1 MTLRASKPAFNV
13 REKLTELGRRFG
25 LKGSELAAAETVQEA
40 RDLISVG
47 RKNKVINGAMQL
59 SQRKT
64 SESGISS
71 SNTVRV
77 LDRYQVRVNSIGT
90 WTVSQSTQSP
100 PGFSNSMRWQ
110 CTTADASPGASDFIY
125 MAHRFEGLNVQDL
138 AKGTSSAKPVTV
150 SFWVRST
157 VTGSYSFRLVDDQNN
172 RQIGQN
178 YTVNQADTWEHKTM
192 TFAGDTTG
200 ALANDN
206 SNRLSMLWWLAVGS
220 NRTSGAIPTSWETM
234 TTADEAAGQT
244 ANIASSTSNNFYIT
258 GIQLEVG
265 RNATDFEH
273 RSYNE
278 ELQLCKRY
286 YQRWNGNDPDFNTYN
301 SSGNRTGTTSVARAT
316 LIAQGVVH
324 DPDDANVSMMLD
336 VEMRDNP
343 TVELPSGNN
352 SIRLIVG
359 QSIYDNATYVQENN
373 CSRNILSIFV
383 DNGGAMTASQPASL
397 VLRDSNSYIALN
409 AEL

>member
-1 MTLRASKPAFNV
+1 MTVRVNKSSFNI
-13 REKLTELGRRFG
+13 REKLSELGRKFG
-25 LKGSELAAAETVQEA
+25 LKGSELVAAETPQQI
-40 RDLISVG
+40 RDLVSVG
-47 RKNKVINGAMQL
+47 RKNKVINGAMQV

-77 LDRYQVRVNSIGT
+77 LDRFMIRVNGTGT
-90 WTVSQSTQSP
+90 WTVSQSTESP

-110 CTTADASPGASDFIY
+110 CTTADASPAAGDFMY

-157 VTGSYSFRLVDDQNN
+157 VTGSYSFRLVDDENS

-200 ALANDN
+200 TLSNDA

-220 NRTSGAIPTSWETM
+220 NRTSGAIPTSWETY

-265 RNATDFEH
+265 RNATEFEH
-273 RSYNE
+273 RSYGE
-278 ELQLCKRY
+278 ELGLCSRY
-286 YQRWNGNDPDFNTYN
+286 FQRTERTRG
-301 SSGNRTGTTSVARAT
+301 SGNRDAAHNNCAFSHKLSTTMRAT
-316 LIAQGVVH
+316 
-324 DPDDANVSMMLD
+324 PD
-336 VEMRDNP
+336 VEFILQGSDYNYTNKSFTNTKP
-343 TVELPSGNN
+343 DHVGVLI
-352 SIRLIVG
+352 SI
-359 QSIYDNATYVQENN
+359 T
-373 CSRNILSIFV
+373 
-383 DNGGAMTASQPASL
+383 TA
-397 VLRDSNSYIALN
+397 DSYWYYNHGYTAD

>member
-1 MTLRASKPAFNV
+1 MTVRVNKSSFNI
-13 REKLTELGRRFG
+13 REKLSELGRKFG

-40 RDLISVG
+40 RDLVSAG
-47 RKNKVINGAMQL
+47 RRNKVINGAMQF

-77 LDRYQVRVNSIGT
+77 LDRFMIRVNGIGT
-90 WTVSQSTQSP
+90 WTVSQSTESP

-110 CTTADASPGASDFIY
+110 CTTADASPGASDFMY
-125 MAHRFEGLNVQDL
+125 MAHRFEGVNVQDL

-157 VTGSYSFRLVDDQNN
+157 VTGSYSFRLVDNQNN

-192 TFAGDTTG
+192 TFAGDTIG
-200 ALANDN
+200 ALNNDK
-206 SNRLSMLWWLAVGS
+206 SNRLSMMWWLAVGS
-220 NRTSGAIPTSWETM
+220 NRTSGAIPTSWETL

-244 ANIASSTSNNFYIT
+244 ANIASSTSNNFFIT

-265 RNATDFEH
+265 RNATEFEH
-273 RSYNE
+273 RSYGE
-278 ELQLCKRY
+278 ELALCQRY
-286 YQRWNGNDPDFNTYN
+286 FRKFGTGAQFIRGATGTVYSSAPLQTFYPLIPDMRATPTGSNASGGTTVTGQGFSSTYSGAGYHEYVATFYNTGAGTMVLGLNYNQSNNGNASLP
-301 SSGNRTGTTSVARAT
+301 TSVAF
-316 LIAQGVVH
+316 
-324 DPDDANVSMMLD
+324 
-336 VEMRDNP
+336 
-343 TVELPSGNN
+343 
-352 SIRLIVG
+352 
-359 QSIYDNATYVQENN
+359 VQ
-373 CSRNILSIFV
+373 LSDTIHL
-383 DNGGAMTASQPASL
+383 S
-397 VLRDSNSYIALN
+397 

>member
-40 RDLISVG
+40 REIVSAG
-47 RKNKVINGAMQL
+47 RRNKVINGAMQF
-59 SQRKT
+59 SQRTT
-64 SESGISS
+64 SESGLSS

-77 LDRYQVRVNSIGT
+77 LDRFQVRINGTGT
-90 WTVSQSTQSP
+90 WTVSQSTESP
-100 PGFSNSMRWQ
+100 PGFAHSMRWQ
-110 CTTADASPGASDFIY
+110 CTTADASPGASDFMY
-125 MAHRFEGLNVQDL
+125 MAHRLEGKDVQDL

-157 VTGSYSFRLVDDQNN
+157 VPGSYSFRLVDNQNN

-200 ALANDN
+200 ALNNDS
-206 SNRLSMLWWLAVGS
+206 SNRLSMMWWLAVGS
-220 NRTSGAIPTSWETM
+220 NRTSGAIPTSWETL

-244 ANIASSTSNNFYIT
+244 ANIASSTSNNFFIT

-265 RNATDFEH
+265 RNATEFEH
-273 RSYNE
+273 RSYGE
-278 ELQLCKRY
+278 ELALCQRY
-286 YQRWNGNDPDFNTYN
+286 YQKKRIGYGRVAHFRTDTILVFAADLPVELRASAGSITQDTGLNQWAYRDGVSPTVSAIQSNN
-301 SSGNRTGTTSVARAT
+301 SSASENT
-316 LIAQGVVH
+316 L
-324 DPDDANVSMMLD
+324 
-336 VEMRDNP
+336 
-343 TVELPSGNN
+343 TVLYTISSGGDSDETCFYYGGG
-352 SIRLIVG
+352 SILI
-359 QSIYDNATYVQENN
+359 D
-373 CSRNILSIFV
+373 
-383 DNGGAMTASQPASL
+383 
-397 VLRDSNSYIALN
+397 

>member
-1 MTLRASKPAFNV
+1 MTVRVNKPSFNI
-13 REKLTELGRRFG
+13 REKLSELGRKFG

-40 RDLISVG
+40 REIVSAG
-47 RKNKVINGAMQL
+47 RRNKVINGAMQF
-59 SQRKT
+59 SQRTT
-64 SESGISS
+64 SESGLSS

-77 LDRYQVRVNSIGT
+77 LDRFQVRINSTGT

-100 PGFSNSMRWQ
+100 PGFAHSMRWQ
-110 CTTADASPGASDFIY
+110 CTTADASLGASDFMY
-125 MAHRFEGLNVQDL
+125 MAHRFEGKDVQDL

-157 VTGSYSFRLVDDQNN
+157 VTGSYSFRLVDNQNN

-244 ANIASSTSNNFYIT
+244 ANIASSTSNNFFIT

-265 RNATDFEH
+265 RNATEFEH
-273 RSYNE
+273 RSYGE
-278 ELQLCKRY
+278 ELALCQRY
-286 YQRWNGNDPDFNTYN
+286 YQKKRIGYGRVAHFRTDAILVFAADLPVELRGTAGSITQDTGLNQWAYRDGVSPTISSIQSNN
-301 SSGNRTGTTSVARAT
+301 SS
-316 LIAQGVVH
+316 
-324 DPDDANVSMMLD
+324 
-336 VEMRDNP
+336 
-343 TVELPSGNN
+343 
-352 SIRLIVG
+352 
-359 QSIYDNATYVQENN
+359 
-373 CSRNILSIFV
+373 
-383 DNGGAMTASQPASL
+383 ASQTTL
-397 VLRDSNSYIALN
+397 TVLYTVSSGGDSDETCFYFGGGSILID
-409 AEL
+409 AEF

>member
-1 MTLRASKPAFNV
+1 MTVRVNKPSFNI
-13 REKLTELGRRFG
+13 REKLSELGRKFG

-40 RDLISVG
+40 REIVSAG
-47 RKNKVINGAMQL
+47 RKNMVINGAMQF
-59 SQRKT
+59 SQRTT
-64 SESGISS
+64 SESGLSS

-77 LDRYQVRVNSIGT
+77 LDRFQVRINSTGT

-100 PGFSNSMRWQ
+100 PGFAHSMRWQ
-110 CTTADASPGASDFIY
+110 CTTADASLGASDFMY
-125 MAHRFEGLNVQDL
+125 MAHRFEGKDVQDL

-157 VTGSYSFRLVDDQNN
+157 VTGSYSFRLVDNQNN

-200 ALANDN
+200 ALTNDS
-206 SNRLSMLWWLAVGS
+206 SNRFSMMWWLAVGS

-244 ANIASSTSNNFYIT
+244 ANIASSTSNNFFIT

-265 RNATDFEH
+265 RNATEFEH
-273 RSYNE
+273 RSYGE
-278 ELQLCKRY
+278 ELALCQRY
-286 YQRWNGNDPDFNTYN
+286 YQKKRIGYGRVAHFRTDTILLFAADLPVELRASAGSITQDTGLNQWAYRDGVSPTISSIQSNN
-301 SSGNRTGTTSVARAT
+301 SS
-316 LIAQGVVH
+316 
-324 DPDDANVSMMLD
+324 
-336 VEMRDNP
+336 
-343 TVELPSGNN
+343 
-352 SIRLIVG
+352 
-359 QSIYDNATYVQENN
+359 
-373 CSRNILSIFV
+373 
-383 DNGGAMTASQPASL
+383 ASQTTLTVLYTVSSGGDSDETCFYFGGGSL
-397 VLRDSNSYIALN
+397 LID